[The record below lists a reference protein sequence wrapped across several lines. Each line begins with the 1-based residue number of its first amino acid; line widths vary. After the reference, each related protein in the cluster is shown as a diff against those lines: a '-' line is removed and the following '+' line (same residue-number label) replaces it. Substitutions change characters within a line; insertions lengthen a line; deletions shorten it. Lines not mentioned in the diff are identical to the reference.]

1 MESYKKTQAFSKCGR
16 LYSNGY
22 AFKGAVLLD
31 QAMEEEV
38 NKLAGDYNS
47 FIYNEKNLNSE
58 VQFVMQT
65 EEIKIQ
71 KSVIV
76 SGLQGSDGSKTF
88 FQKIVSWFRN

>member
-1 MESYKKTQAFSKCGR
+1 
-16 LYSNGY
+16 
-22 AFKGAVLLD
+22 
-31 QAMEEEV
+31 MEEEV

-47 FIYNEKNLNSE
+47 FIDNEKNLNSE
-58 VQFVMQT
+58 VQFMMQT

-76 SGLQGSDGSKTF
+76 SGLQRSDGSKTF